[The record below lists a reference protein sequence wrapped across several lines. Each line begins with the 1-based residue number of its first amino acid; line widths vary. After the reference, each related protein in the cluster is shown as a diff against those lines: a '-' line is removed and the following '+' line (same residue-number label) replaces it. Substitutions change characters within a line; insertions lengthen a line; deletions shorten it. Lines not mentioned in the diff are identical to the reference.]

1 MNPSF
6 SPWQPWLLHKWCVL
20 PLQCSKPRSLSNQY
34 AVSNTHPRQGV
45 AVCLVSRFHVCVCAH
60 VCLLNSKAFTRLS
73 DEGSNQSR
81 VNATS
86 EPRPLL
92 FKELLC
98 HFAPTCTSLT
108 PLRNLGPRAAGESK
122 ILGSVSRS
130 SQGRPRTF
138 RDAAETIR
146 KSRASLSVSVIKL
159 GGKLECVCA
168 VFFFSSLQLQ
178 DFCFLTTGSTEIQN
192 KVKLSST

>member
-1 MNPSF
+1 MLHVYRHGVTTGRL
-6 SPWQPWLLHKWCVL
+6 WIHLLHGNHGCCITGVCCLCSAVNPGLCPISTLSQTHTRVRVL
-20 PLQCSKPRSLSNQY
+20 LS
-34 AVSNTHPRQGV
+34 VWF
-45 AVCLVSRFHVCVCAH
+45 LVFMCVCVH
-60 VCLLNSKAFTRLS
+60 VCLLNSKAFIRLS

-92 FKELLC
+92 VKELLC

-108 PLRNLGPRAAGESK
+108 PLRNLGPRAVGESK

-168 VFFFSSLQLQ
+168 VFFSSSLQLQ
-178 DFCFLTTGSTEIQN
+178 DFTTGST
-192 KVKLSST
+192 